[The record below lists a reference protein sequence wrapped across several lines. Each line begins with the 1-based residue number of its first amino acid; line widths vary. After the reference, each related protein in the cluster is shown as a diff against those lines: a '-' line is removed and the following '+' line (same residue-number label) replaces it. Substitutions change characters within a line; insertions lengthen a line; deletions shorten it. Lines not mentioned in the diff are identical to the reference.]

1 MLSAFRTKWI
11 TKNKYVIKII
21 LKLPTNEKV
30 YSLLFEV
37 HKEYNSINDNGAGI
51 TMGKISK

>member
-11 TKNKYVIKII
+11 TKNRYTIKII

-30 YSLLFEV
+30 YNLLFEV